1 MTLQQLEYALAID
14 IHKHFGKAAE
24 ACFVTQAT
32 LSAMIKKLE
41 DELGIMLFDRK
52 AHPILTTD
60 AGREILDE
68 AKKILAHSRVL
79 LEKANTINDKIAGRV
94 NIGIIP
100 TVASSLLPLVLPS
113 IIKNYPSL
121 HINIKEYTTSTLM
134 SKLKSGDLDMAI
146 LSTPLN
152 DESLDEIHLYYE
164 GLTVYGKI
172 ESMHKRANIEPHIL
186 AKEKVWLLDEGHC
199 LRAQT
204 LKLCELQQNNHL
216 SENLLFEAS
225 SFDTLMNMVDSFGG
239 VTFIPEL
246 YHRFLSAEQREK
258 LYKFESPIPVR
269 EISMVYFRPYA
280 KSRII
285 NKISKDIRDL
295 ILPLL
300 KTSQSL
306 DANIKPIEI

>member
-14 IHKHFGKAAE
+14 THKHFGKAAE
-24 ACFVTQAT
+24 SCFVTQAT

-52 AHPILTTD
+52 GHPIVTTD

-79 LEKANTINDKIAGRV
+79 IEKANTINDKIAGRI

-100 TVASSLLPLVLPS
+100 TVASSLLPLALPI

-121 HINIKEYTTSTLM
+121 HINIKEYTTSTLIQ
-134 SKLKSGDLDMAI
+134 KLKSGDLDIAI

-152 DESLDEIHLYYE
+152 DESLDEVHLYYE
-164 GLTVYGKI
+164 GLSIYGELEQMPKA
-172 ESMHKRANIEPHIL
+172 EHISPSIL
-186 AKEKVWLLDEGHC
+186 GKEKVWLLDEGHC
-199 LRAQT
+199 LRSQT

-246 YHRFLSAEQREK
+246 YHRFLSVEQKEK
-258 LYKFESPIPVR
+258 LYTFQTPFPVR
-269 EISMVYFRPYA
+269 EISIVYFRPYA
-280 KSRII
+280 KLRII
-285 NKISKDIRDL
+285 NKLSQDIIKL
-295 ILPLL
+295 IQPLL
-300 KTSQSL
+300 KTPQTL
-306 DANIKPIEI
+306 NAAIKPIEI